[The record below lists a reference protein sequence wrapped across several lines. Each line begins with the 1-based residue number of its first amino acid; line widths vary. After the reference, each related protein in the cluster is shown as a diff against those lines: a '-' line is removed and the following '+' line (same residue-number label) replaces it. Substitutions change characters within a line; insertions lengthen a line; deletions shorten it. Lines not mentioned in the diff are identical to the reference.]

1 MFASIRGFRVGVL
14 SCLAAVSVV
23 ACGPDSETALP
34 TGANAP
40 EVGGIAPD
48 SLGDRPE
55 LPPEFP
61 SDVPRYPGAVLT
73 GADSDGA
80 QMVISFETPD
90 DPQTVAERL
99 KRDFLA
105 GGWSAEVSIQDAGGS
120 VSAGKQG
127 RQVTVMLSVSGGRT
141 LVDYFVSGGG

>member
-1 MFASIRGFRVGVL
+1 MFASVRGIRVGVL
-14 SCLAAVSVV
+14 FCLAAISVL
-23 ACGPDSETALP
+23 ACGPDSETASP
-34 TGANAP
+34 TAANAL
-40 EVGGIAPD
+40 EVGGMAPE

-73 GADSDGA
+73 GTDSDGS
-80 QMVISFETPD
+80 QMIVSFETPD
-90 DPQTVAERL
+90 DPRTVAERL
-99 KRDFLA
+99 KRDFIA

-127 RQVTVMLSVSGGRT
+127 RAVTVMLSVSSGRT
-141 LVDYFVSGGG
+141 LVDFFVSGGG